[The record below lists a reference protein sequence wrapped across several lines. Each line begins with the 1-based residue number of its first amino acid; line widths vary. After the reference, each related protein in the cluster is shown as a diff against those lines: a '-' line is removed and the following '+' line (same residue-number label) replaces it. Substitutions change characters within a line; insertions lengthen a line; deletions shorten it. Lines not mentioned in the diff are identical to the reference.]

1 MDAALRAIADPN
13 RRRILR
19 LVRGRELPAGVIAG
33 NFALSRPA
41 VSQHIRVLKDA
52 GLLEERRVATKRLYR
67 TREDRVREIIQEL
80 GAFWDDRLE
89 ALKREAEAEQRS
101 RNGS

>member
-1 MDAALRAIADPN
+1 M
-13 RRRILR
+13 
-19 LVRGRELPAGVIAG
+19 IAG